1 MLMINKVE
9 TPDVITLKLEGRLV
23 GPWVKELAFLWNS
36 AVGLEQKSIRV
47 DLSAVTYVDAT
58 GVELLTLILQGG
70 ARITATGSLNQLL
83 VEEISRAARHQEAI
97 AGDLRPPTEIRSLGE
112 FGGCE
117 AGCAAGDP

>member
-58 GVELLTLILQGG
+58 GVELLTLISQGG
-70 ARITATGSLNQLL
+70 ARITATGSL
-83 VEEISRAARHQEAI
+83 E
-97 AGDLRPPTEIRSLGE
+97 PT
-112 FGGCE
+112 FGGRDFSRRQALRSNSRRSQTAE
-117 AGCAAGDP
+117 GQQNPVAG

>member
-1 MLMINKVE
+1 MLMITKVE
-9 TPDVITLKLEGRLV
+9 NPDVITLKLEGRLV

-58 GVELLTLILQGG
+58 GVELLTLISQGG

-83 VEEISRAARHQEAI
+83 VEEISRAARLKNV
-97 AGDLRPPTEIRSLGE
+97 AGDLIPKDGSGRSTSPALL
-112 FGGCE
+112 
-117 AGCAAGDP
+117 P